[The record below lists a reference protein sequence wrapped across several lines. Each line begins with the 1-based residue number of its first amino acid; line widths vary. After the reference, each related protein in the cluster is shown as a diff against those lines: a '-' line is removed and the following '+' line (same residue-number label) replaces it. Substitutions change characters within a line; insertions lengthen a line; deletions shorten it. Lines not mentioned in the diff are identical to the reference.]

1 VERKMKIPIFFL
13 ATCIVLAGCGSGPA
27 PPRDENLTAFMET
40 FAECARLSRKYSDDE
55 DVLSDELAQV
65 DFPENWSEL
74 VDSLAARYGG
84 DVDFWTRTFIEIS
97 ETSRR

>member
-1 VERKMKIPIFFL
+1 MRILRYLVV
-13 ATCIVLAGCGSGPA
+13 TCIVLAGCGPGPA

-40 FAECARLSRKYSDDE
+40 FAECARLSRKYSDDA
-55 DVLSDELAQV
+55 DMLSDELAQV
-65 DFPENWSEL
+65 DFPEDWSGL

-97 ETSRR
+97 DTSRR